1 MRFQDLTKRLVFSL
15 MSLFLITAI
24 LIFAYLPWMQYLIC
38 FLVAVIGAI
47 GIWEYAKLT
56 RINKRHGYVIL
67 LICLGAFLIFSFFIS
82 TESSTFLILP
92 LLCLFISMISL
103 FIYHFNK
110 IEESCRLIALG
121 FFSLFYV
128 ALPLG
133 LLLKILY
140 MPFAYHVGRI
150 WIIYLL
156 VVTKVTDVGAYFGGR
171 LIGNKKL
178 AVDISPQKTIAGAII
193 GFLSAIC
200 VSVIFYRCTFFIKGF
215 HFTFVQSIWLGILL
229 GILGQAGDLAESL
242 IKRDADVKDS
252 NRLPGLG
259 GILDMLDSLFFTIF
273 VIYFFL
279 YLII

>member
-1 MRFQDLTKRLVFSL
+1 MRFQDLTKRLAFSL
-15 MSLFLITAI
+15 MSLFLIVAI
-24 LIFAYLPWMQYLIC
+24 LILAYLPWMQYFIC

-56 RINKRHGYVIL
+56 RINEKQGYVAL
-67 LICLGAFLIFSFFIS
+67 LIFLGALLIFSFFIS
-82 TESSTFLILP
+82 TENPAFLLLP
-92 LLCLFISMISL
+92 LLFLFISMISL

-110 IEESCRLIALG
+110 IERSSRFIAMG
-121 FFSLFYV
+121 FFSLFYI

-140 MPFAYHVGRI
+140 MPFSSHVGRI

-156 VVTKVTDVGAYFGGR
+156 VVTKITDIGAYFGGR

-178 AVDISPQKTIAGAII
+178 AVYISPKKTIAGAII

-200 VSVIFYRCTFFIKGF
+200 LSFIFYRFAFLIEGF
-215 HFTFVQSIWLGILL
+215 HLTFIQSIWLGVLL
-229 GILGQAGDLAESL
+229 GILGQTGDLAESL

-252 NRLPGLG
+252 NCLPGLG

-279 YLII
+279 YLMI